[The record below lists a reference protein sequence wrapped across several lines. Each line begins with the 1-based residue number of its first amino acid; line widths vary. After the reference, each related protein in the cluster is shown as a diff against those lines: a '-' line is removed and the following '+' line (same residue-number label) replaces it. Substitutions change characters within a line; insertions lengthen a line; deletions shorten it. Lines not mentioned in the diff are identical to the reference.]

1 MPRSASRSW
10 RERGWLRFDR
20 LGVRPLLFLALGSS
34 AVVPVALLG
43 FDQAERW
50 AGSELAATDR
60 QALGA
65 ARAAA
70 GQLSVAMLGYVH
82 AAQTFSA
89 QLAGTGLQPAALGT
103 ALEAHVKSHPEFL
116 GAYVADGQG
125 HSLMHMNELTL
136 FTTGIDYSDRAYFQE
151 IVRTKRPA
159 ISGVHVGRV
168 TGVLTV
174 QIAAPILD
182 AQGKLVG
189 ITCSS
194 ANLGAITSRAQQTV
208 LGMQEGRVVLVDSE
222 GRRIADSSA
231 KGPLAPEDVSRLP
244 LFAPTS
250 SGDPELRRGEDDHG
264 IAVRGFAVGLEAP
277 VSSWHVLA
285 LTPQSVIDS
294 QARRVERQTLV
305 LGTTLGLA
313 ALLIAAMLASWFARP
328 LRALAASAVAVTRG
342 DLELLPAEARRAPR
356 EVTQLTRAVRAMI
369 ESLRSHAR
377 DLERQVAARTA
388 DLSRANSE
396 ISDALATIQRHE
408 RSRDEDLAQARL
420 FQAKLLPE
428 LPRGGGMSIAA
439 HYGPLDQVSGDI
451 YDVTTLEDGRI
462 RIFLADATGHGVQA
476 SLRTLILK
484 SEYDALKM
492 RAARP
497 NDLLDALNARLV
509 DEFPESDLLCSACCV
524 DVRPG
529 PHGAEVVHANA
540 GGVPLYVLAAHKA
553 PWERYVD
560 GPLLGADHVT
570 WPEPLAFQLERGQLL
585 LIATD
590 GLGEQTN
597 TRRERFDARLVE
609 LDLGAVPDAGAALG
623 RLMLEFEHFLD
634 GTAVRDDVTV
644 IVLGCAEGAP
654 GSSARS
660 PLSRSTSGSSAR
672 SPLSRS

>member
-1 MPRSASRSW
+1 MEPMPRSASRSW

-20 LGVRPLLFLALGSS
+20 LGVRPFLFMALGSS
-34 AVVPVALLG
+34 AVVPVTLLG

-50 AGSELAATDR
+50 AASELGATDR
-60 QALGA
+60 QAIGA

-82 AAQTFSA
+82 AAETFSA
-89 QLAGTGLQPAALGT
+89 QLAGSGLGRGALST
-103 ALEAHVKSHPEFL
+103 ALQAHVKNHPEFL

-136 FTTGIDYSDRAYFQE
+136 FETDMDYSDREYFQE
-151 IVRTKRPA
+151 VVRTQRSA

-174 QIAAPILD
+174 QIAAPIHD
-182 AQGKLVG
+182 DQGKLIG

-194 ANLGAITSRAQQTV
+194 ADLGAITSRAQQTV
-208 LGMQEGRVVLVDSE
+208 LGMQEGRVVLVDSL

-231 KGPLAPEDVSRLP
+231 GGPLAPEDVSRLAV
-244 LFAPTS
+244 FAPTHS
-250 SGDPELRRGEDDHG
+250 SEPELRIGEDDRG
-264 IAVRGFAVGLEAP
+264 VAVRGYAVGLEQP
-277 VSSWHVLA
+277 VSAWHVLA
-285 LTPQSVIDS
+285 LTPQTVIDA

-313 ALLIAAMLASWFARP
+313 ALLLAAMLANWFARP

-342 DLELLPAEARRAPR
+342 DFDLLPAEARRAPR

-377 DLERQVAARTA
+377 DLERQVASRTA
-388 DLSRANSE
+388 DLSRANAE

-428 LPRGGGMSIAA
+428 LPRGGGVGIAA
-439 HYGPLDQVSGDI
+439 HYAPLDQVSGDI
-451 YDVTTLEDGRI
+451 YDVTTLADGRV

-484 SEYDALKM
+484 SEYDALKAS
-492 RAARP
+492 AARP

-524 DVRPG
+524 DVRPSAE
-529 PHGAEVVHANA
+529 GAEVVHANA

-570 WPEPLAFQLERGQLL
+570 WPEPQAFRLERGQLL

-590 GLGEQTN
+590 GLVEQTN
-597 TRRERFDARLVE
+597 ALRERFDARLVE

-623 RLMLEFEHFLD
+623 RLMLEFESFLS

-644 IVLGCAEGAP
+644 IVLGCSDGAP
-654 GSSARS
+654 GSSSRS
-660 PLSRSTSGSSAR
+660 ALSRS
-672 SPLSRS
+672 